1 MAVQG
6 RELRRGEQTH
16 HPVLLQGL
24 QAQVEVRRHAPQIHR
39 APDASEQIVHRIR
52 SESHVHA
59 RRKRSGGLHRF
70 VAHAGPQ
77 TDLVDPALRDVGDQ
91 DLHRHHR
98 NGFVHRA
105 QEGLHTRHVA
115 PVARQDQGVQIGEGL
130 HRDVLFQRLGDD
142 LLDLRHGAVDERKY
156 RRRRET
162 VRRGRS
168 EDPDAPFGVIAV
180 RRAFEQHR
188 EQRLEIRPVH
198 PDARREV
205 HRRLE
210 VVVQLQLV
218 AQVENHVLHVAP
230 RDAGRDA
237 PQRVHTQ
244 FVGRELPP
252 PHIGG
257 ACGRL
262 AALRGRLLAP
272 QRPHVLRI
280 PFGKQTVD
288 RGERPQRVVERHTT
302 HVARDLAV
310 VQRFGDDDV
319 ARRETCDLLRH
330 VDQTFAAQ
338 VVAQRRVGGRV
349 GDVGIGRRN
358 RRRCR
363 RKDREDVARRGHVQ
377 PILAA
382 EKAYQ
387 IVHTGPAEVARHGD
401 VLHAAH
407 RHVHAAGARDI
418 TQQLRQRQPTRRDV
432 HLPPERRVAPDEC
445 RQFRVDTRQTQ
456 RVGVGRRIRCNRPME
471 RIRRRVHTSG
481 YFGSLCRTEHRQDAK
496 K

>member
-1 MAVQG
+1 M
-6 RELRRGEQTH
+6 
-16 HPVLLQGL
+16 
-24 QAQVEVRRHAPQIHR
+24 
-39 APDASEQIVHRIR
+39 
-52 SESHVHA
+52 
-59 RRKRSGGLHRF
+59 
-70 VAHAGPQ
+70 
-77 TDLVDPALRDVGDQ
+77 DPALRDVGDQ

-105 QEGLHTRHVA
+105 QKGLHTRHVA

-142 LLDLRHGAVDERKY
+142 LLDLRHGAVDERKD

-168 EDPDAPFGVIAV
+168 EDPDVPFGVIAV

-252 PHIGG
+252 AHIGG

-272 QRPHVLRI
+272 QRPHVLCI
-280 PFGKQTVD
+280 PFGKQAVD
-288 RGERPQRVVERHTT
+288 RGERPQRLVEGHAT

-319 ARRETCDLLRH
+319 ARREPCDLLRH
-330 VDQTFAAQ
+330 VDQTFATQ
-338 VVAQRRVGGRV
+338 VVRERRVGGRV
-349 GDVGIGRRN
+349 GDVEIGCRN

-387 IVHTGPAEVARHGD
+387 IVHTGPAEVTRHGD

-407 RHVHAAGARDI
+407 RHVHAACARDI
-418 TQQLRQRQPTRRDV
+418 
-432 HLPPERRVAPDEC
+432 A
-445 RQFRVDTRQTQ
+445 
-456 RVGVGRRIRCNRPME
+456 
-471 RIRRRVHTSG
+471 
-481 YFGSLCRTEHRQDAK
+481 
-496 K
+496 